1 VERNPQSPAPMSLTA
16 TRRFRLGWGLAVL
29 LPFMSSSQ
37 PAAPTEYEIK
47 AVWLLNFARFVEW
60 PADAFSSPQAPLVVC
75 VVGRDPF
82 GSALEKTLAGKTI
95 GGRPLAIRRLP
106 ADRDLAGCHVIF
118 FSNSEKKKHR
128 ELIAKLRGTP
138 VLTVGESDGFLND
151 EGLIQF
157 VRREDTIRFAVN
169 LESARSTRLKVSANL
184 VKVAVLVKGKYE

>member
-1 VERNPQSPAPMSLTA
+1 MSLTA

-37 PAAPTEYEIK
+37 PAGPTEYEIK

-106 ADRDLAGCHVIF
+106 ADRDLAACHVIF

-128 ELIAKLRGTP
+128 ELIAKLRAIP

-151 EGLIQF
+151 EGIIQF

-169 LESARSTRLKVSANL
+169 LESARFTRLKVSANL